1 MKNRPAPEDLTRLLQ
16 EWRVGSSE
24 AQEEL
29 WPVIYHE
36 LKSLAR
42 GVLRRRSGPAGLATT
57 TLLHEAYTRLVGSGS
72 KVSWNDRQHF
82 YAVAARAMRFVLV
95 DHARQRLSKKRGEGA
110 PPAELAAEPADPTA
124 HRPEELMAV
133 HQALGK
139 LAKIHPRYEK
149 LVEMRYFAGFSV
161 DEAADLLEVSRP
173 TAVRDW
179 RAARTWLYSE
189 LQRGWQAAPN

>member
-1 MKNRPAPEDLTRLLQ
+1 MERRASPADLTRLLH
-16 EWRVGSSE
+16 EWRTGSSA

-29 WPVIYHE
+29 WPVIYHQ

-42 GVLRRRSGPAGLATT
+42 GVLRRGGGRGRLGTT
-57 TLLHEAYTRLVGSGS
+57 ALLHEAYLRLVGSES
-72 KVSWNDRQHF
+72 QVPWNDRQHF
-82 YAVAARAMRFVLV
+82 YAVAARAMRYVLV
-95 DHARQRLSKKRGEGA
+95 DHARQRLSKKRGQGEVS
-110 PPAELAAEPADPTA
+110 AELPADPA
-124 HRPEELMAV
+124 DPSSHRPEDLLAV

-139 LAKIHPRYEK
+139 LAQIHPRYEK

-161 DEAADLLEVSRP
+161 DEAADLLQVSRP

-189 LQRGWQAAPN
+189 LRR